1 MKVKALLLSSLI
13 LGGFSAP
20 LVQPASVLAAE
31 MNQSIKTDS
40 QEIKLNEKVDL
51 NSLPQTL
58 NLSIEAYSS
67 ANELLENVT
76 LELDASEMSELKN
89 NHKVSVTLPNIET
102 KSNWGGDLEY
112 APKAKSS
119 EIVYDE
125 ASQSLVLI
133 SDSQKTTHPSYKLVD
148 GTAKIHYVTEDTKKE
163 LFVHEQEHAFKPDAE
178 GKSEFII
185 TPLEEINEAPYPVG
199 YFDAYE
205 LDFESLAQYI
215 PLNDNAT
222 DVDFDDPIIQKYDE
236 KEINKKNNEF
246 TIYLKKAKPYT
257 INFKVYLDN
266 KEYLSRT
273 VKGELNGTIPFQEE
287 PKLPDPTVATLN
299 KYKTAYSST
308 SEYLPQ
314 LGTGIQTGAA
324 LFYRV
329 FGRNFDNIGDGSTN
343 NMLNTGIYGITGEE
357 LEDNEVPVSD
367 MFTGR
372 TSTLELYYES
382 INQDDTNNGDSNSN
396 EKPDPDENS
405 TQKPD
410 TGSENNQSGEKP
422 GNNNNSTNNN
432 LPNNKPTKF
441 NGYVGT
447 MNDTVAVYS
456 LKDDQMTAEKNKKL
470 AQHSDWRS
478 DHIIIIDGEKY
489 YRVATDEW
497 VKACDI
503 YRYEPTKGIVETMNS
518 EITHLV
524 NSNMKQVTNRGLAA
538 KTAWKYDRIAYL
550 GDSETKH
557 FRVASHE
564 FVNASDVLVK

>member
-1 MKVKALLLSSLI
+1 MKAKVLLLSSLI

-20 LVQPASVLAAE
+20 LVQPTTALAVE
-31 MNQSIKTDS
+31 TNQSSKIDS

-76 LELDASEMSELKN
+76 LTLDASEMSKLKN
-89 NHKVSVTLPNIET
+89 DHKVSVTLPDIKT
-102 KSNWGGDLEY
+102 KSNWGGNLEY
-112 APKAKSS
+112 APKAESS

-133 SDSQKTTHPSYKLVD
+133 SDNQKITHPIYKLID

-178 GKSEFII
+178 GKNEFVI
-185 TPLEEINEAPYPVG
+185 TPLEEIYEAPYPIG

-205 LDFESLAQYI
+205 LDFEGLAHYI
-215 PLNDNAT
+215 PLNDNT
-222 DVDFDDPIIQKYDE
+222 TEVDLDEPLIQKYNETD
-236 KEINKKNNEF
+236 INKNSEF

-266 KEYLSRT
+266 KEYVSRT
-273 VKGELNGTIPFQEE
+273 IKGELNGTIPFQEE

-324 LFYRV
+324 LFYRI
-329 FGRNFDNIGDGSTN
+329 FERNFDNIGDGSTK

-357 LEDNEVPVSD
+357 LEENEVPVSS
-367 MFTGR
+367 MYTGR
-372 TSTLELYYES
+372 TSTIELYYES
-382 INQDDTNNGDSNSN
+382 INQNDTNNNDSNSN
-396 EKPDPDENS
+396 EKPNPDENS
-405 TQKPD
+405 NQKPD
-410 TGSENNQSGEKP
+410 TDNGNQSADKP
-422 GNNNNSTNNN
+422 GNSN

-447 MNDTVAVYS
+447 MKNTVSVYS
-456 LKDDQMTAEKNKKL
+456 LKDGQMTVEKNKKL
-470 AQHSDWRS
+470 AKHSDWRS
-478 DHIIIIDGEKY
+478 DRIIIIDGEKY
-489 YRVATDEW
+489 YRVATEEW
-497 VKACDI
+497 VKADDI
-503 YRYEPTKGIVETMNS
+503 YRYEPTNGIVETMNS

-524 NSNMKQVTNRGLAA
+524 NSDMKQVTNRGLAA
-538 KTAWKYDRIAYL
+538 NTAWKYDRIAYL
-550 GDSETKH
+550 GANETKH

-564 FVNASDVLVK
+564 FVSASDVSVK

>member
-1 MKVKALLLSSLI
+1 MKTKVLLLSSLI

-20 LVQPASVLAAE
+20 LVQPTTALAVE
-31 MNQSIKTDS
+31 TNQSSKIDS

-51 NSLPQTL
+51 NSLPKTL

-76 LELDASEMSELKN
+76 LTLDASEMSKLKN
-89 NHKVSVTLPNIET
+89 DHKVSVTLPDIET
-102 KSNWGGDLEY
+102 KSNWGGNLEY
-112 APKAKSS
+112 APKAESS

-133 SDSQKTTHPSYKLVD
+133 SDNQKITHPIYKLID

-178 GKSEFII
+178 GKNEFVI
-185 TPLEEINEAPYPVG
+185 TPLEEIYEAPYPIG

-205 LDFESLAQYI
+205 LDFEGLAHYI
-215 PLNDNAT
+215 PLNDNT
-222 DVDFDDPIIQKYDE
+222 TEVDLDEPLIQKYNETD
-236 KEINKKNNEF
+236 INKNSEF

-266 KEYLSRT
+266 KEYVSRT
-273 VKGELNGTIPFQEE
+273 IKGELNGTIPFQEE

-324 LFYRV
+324 LFYRI
-329 FGRNFDNIGDGSTN
+329 FERNFDNIGDGSTK

-357 LEDNEVPVSD
+357 LEENEVPVNS
-367 MFTGR
+367 MYTGR
-372 TSTLELYYES
+372 TSTIELYYES
-382 INQDDTNNGDSNSN
+382 INQNDTNNNDSNSN
-396 EKPDPDENS
+396 EKPNPDENS
-405 TQKPD
+405 NQKPD
-410 TGSENNQSGEKP
+410 TDNGNQSVDKP
-422 GNNNNSTNNN
+422 GNSN

-447 MNDTVAVYS
+447 MKNTVSVYS
-456 LKDDQMTAEKNKKL
+456 LKDGQMTVEKNKKL
-470 AQHSDWRS
+470 AKHSDWRS
-478 DHIIIIDGEKY
+478 DRIIIIDGEKY
-489 YRVATDEW
+489 YRVATEEW
-497 VKACDI
+497 VKADDI
-503 YRYEPTKGIVETMNS
+503 YRYEPTNGIVETMNS

-524 NSNMKQVTNRGLAA
+524 NSDMKQVTNRGLAA
-538 KTAWKYDRIAYL
+538 NTAWKYDRIAYL
-550 GDSETKH
+550 GANETKH

-564 FVNASDVLVK
+564 FVSASDVSVK